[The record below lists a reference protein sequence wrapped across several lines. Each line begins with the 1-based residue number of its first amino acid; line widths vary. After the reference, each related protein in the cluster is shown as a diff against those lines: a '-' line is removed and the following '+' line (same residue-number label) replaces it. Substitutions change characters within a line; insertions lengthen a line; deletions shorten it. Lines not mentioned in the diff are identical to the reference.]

1 MDTLYLKLEQKK
13 QVSSEKALL
22 GDVATLFCGERSVR
36 NRLQALCVAHFSGP
50 KKQRK
55 ILTVTDIIAKIQEIY
70 PNIQVTPLGETDTIV
85 EYVPPKKHSLLWEWC
100 KVALVCVICFFGA
113 AFTIITFNND
123 VSAGSVF
130 EELYKSF
137 TGQTQTG
144 ITVLEITYALGLAI
158 GILVFFNHF
167 SGHRLTT
174 DPTPIEVEME
184 QYEYNVNK
192 SLISYDS
199 RKGQQNDPKADS
211 TGGHRS

>member
-13 QVSSEKALL
+13 QVSSQKALL
-22 GDVATLFCGERSVR
+22 GDVATLICAEQTVV
-36 NRLQALCVAHFSGP
+36 NRLNTIPMAQFSGS

-55 ILTVTDIIAKIQEIY
+55 IFTVTDIIAKIQDVY
-70 PNIQVTPLGETDTIV
+70 PSIDITPLGETDIIV
-85 EYVPPKKHSLLWEWC
+85 EYLPPKSPSKILEWL

-130 EELYKSF
+130 EELYHSF
-137 TGQTQTG
+137 TGQTSDK
-144 ITVLEITYALGLAI
+144 ITVLEISYSIGLAF
-158 GILVFFNHF
+158 GILGFFNHF
-167 SGHRLTT
+167 SGHRITT

-184 QYEYNVNK
+184 QYEYDVNK

-199 RKGQQNDPKADS
+199 RKGGNNAS
-211 TGGHRS
+211 

>member
-22 GDVATLFCGERSVR
+22 GDVATLLCAQQPVT
-36 NRLQALCVAHFSGP
+36 NRLNAIPLAHFSGS

-55 ILTVTDIIAKIQEIY
+55 IFTVTDIIAKIQEIY
-70 PNIQVTPLGETDTIV
+70 PDIEVTPIGETDVIV
-85 EYVPPKKHSLLWEWC
+85 EYLPPKNPSRVLEWL
-100 KVALVCVICFFGA
+100 KVALVCVVCFFGA

-130 EELYKSF
+130 EELYHSF
-137 TGQTQTG
+137 TGQTSDK
-144 ITVLEITYALGLAI
+144 ITVLEISYSIGLAF
-158 GILVFFNHF
+158 GILGFFNHF
-167 SGHRLTT
+167 SGHRITT

-184 QYEYNVNK
+184 QYEYDVNK

-199 RKGQQNDPKADS
+199 RKGGDHAS
-211 TGGHRS
+211 

>member
-13 QVSSEKALL
+13 QVSSQKALL
-22 GDVATLFCGERSVR
+22 GDVATLICAEQTVV
-36 NRLQALCVAHFSGP
+36 NRLNTIPMAQFSGS

-55 ILTVTDIIAKIQEIY
+55 IFTVTDIIAKIQDVY
-70 PNIQVTPLGETDTIV
+70 PSIDITPLGETDIIV
-85 EYVPPKKHSLLWEWC
+85 EYLPPKSPSKVLEWL

-130 EELYKSF
+130 EELYHSF
-137 TGQTQTG
+137 TGQTSDK
-144 ITVLEITYALGLAI
+144 ITVLEISYSIGLAF
-158 GILVFFNHF
+158 GILGFFNHF
-167 SGHRLTT
+167 SGHRITT

-184 QYEYNVNK
+184 QYEYDVNK

-199 RKGQQNDPKADS
+199 RKGGNNAS
-211 TGGHRS
+211 